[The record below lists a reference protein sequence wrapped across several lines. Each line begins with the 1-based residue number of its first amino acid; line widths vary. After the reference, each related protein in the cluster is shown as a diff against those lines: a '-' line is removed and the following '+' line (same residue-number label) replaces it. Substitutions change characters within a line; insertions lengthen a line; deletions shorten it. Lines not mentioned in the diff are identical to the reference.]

1 MKKNILPIVI
11 TALII
16 AQMVSMMKISNLQ
29 NEINSTRAEINNLN
43 NNTRSEISTIYANVD
58 AMLKKEVSLIEMAS
72 TKLGTLDTD
81 KLTAPVVFSIT
92 PKEVSEN
99 TAVSLEIE
107 GELIPMNRNGTTF
120 AATVSRDIFGS
131 VSPLIVIDDSGVK
144 KTTQDDRIIIW
155 SMKDS
160 LLPIMH
166 PQFSGETTYR
176 DGTYKCKKTLYTDV
190 KNAESGI
197 VFTEMRFAIKVDEEV
212 ISDEVI
218 PIDTLSAGWQVDK
231 TIPLSNGQVC
241 IMTVIATD
249 SIGLEHRYTVDHWI
263 GGANAQ
269 REPRFDDE
277 QIYSADGE
285 LLWKAEQTI
294 LG

>member
-1 MKKNILPIVI
+1 MKKNILPIII

-16 AQMVSMMKISNLQ
+16 AQIVSIMKVSNLQ
-29 NEINSTRAEINNLN
+29 SQIDNARDEISNLN
-43 NNTRSEISTIYANVD
+43 NNTRGEISEIYANVD

-72 TKLGTLDTD
+72 TKLGALDID
-81 KLTAPVVFSIT
+81 NLTAPVVFSIT

-120 AATVSRDIFGS
+120 STTVSRDIFGS
-131 VSPLIVIDDSGVK
+131 TSPLIVIDESGVK
-144 KTTQDDRIIIW
+144 KTTQDDRIIVR

-166 PQFSGETTYR
+166 PQFAGETRYSG
-176 DGTYKCKKTLYTDV
+176 GTYKCKKTLHTDV
-190 KNAESGI
+190 QNTESGI
-197 VFTEMRFAIKVDEEV
+197 VFTEIRFAIKVDEEI

-218 PIDTLSAGWQVDK
+218 PIDTLPGGWQVDK
-231 TIPLSNGQVC
+231 TIPLSNGQIC
-241 IMTVIATD
+241 IMMVIATD

-269 REPRFDDE
+269 REPWFDDE
-277 QIYSADGE
+277 QIYSADGK
-285 LLWKAEQTI
+285 LLWKAE
-294 LG
+294 